1 MKFPITFSYYIG
13 KKFLYGMLTA
23 FGVVLMVGALAD
35 FVELIRRT
43 SDKTHIPFSAI
54 MEMAVMKLPAMGETI
69 IPYAVL
75 IGSMMALTRL
85 TKTHELIIARA
96 AGISIWQILQP
107 AAIVSLG
114 IGIFVVGIYNPV
126 SSVMITR
133 YDQLE
138 DKYISG
144 RSSQLAVS
152 GTGLWI
158 RQIDKT
164 GAMMNDKKVGEYIIH
179 ADRLNQHDMILA
191 DVTIFTYDANKQFIG
206 RIDAKKAKLLKGEWD
221 IRRGIVSAPN
231 HIPSAF
237 DNYRLPTELSVSQIQ
252 DSFADP
258 STLSFWELPA
268 FIDTLQKAGFSAL
281 RHRVH
286 WHAIL
291 ASPLLY
297 FGMVLIAAVFSLRL
311 HRKGKI
317 SLLLASG
324 AGIGFVVN
332 FMKEIFYAFGYAG
345 TLPVALAAWSPP
357 IIVLLAG
364 TALLLHLEDG

>member
-1 MKFPITFSYYIG
+1 MKFPLTLGTYIG
-13 KKFLYGMLTA
+13 NRFLQAILTA
-23 FGVVLMVGALAD
+23 FGVILLVAGLAD
-35 FVELIRRT
+35 LVELIRRT
-43 SDKTHIPFSAI
+43 SDKTHIPFSAV

-69 IPYAVL
+69 IPYAML

-85 TKTHELIIARA
+85 TKTHELIVARA
-96 AGISIWQILQP
+96 AGVSVWQIIQP
-107 AAIVSLG
+107 AAILSLA
-114 IGIFVVGIYNPV
+114 IGIFVVTIYNPV
-126 SSVMITR
+126 AAVMISR
-133 YDQLE
+133 YDQLQ

-144 RSSQLAVS
+144 RSSQLAVAGS
-152 GTGLWI
+152 GLWI
-158 RQIDKT
+158 RQIDNT
-164 GAMMNDKKVGEYIIH
+164 DAVMNGKKVGEYIIH
-179 ADRLNQHDMILA
+179 AARLRQKDMTLL
-191 DVTIFTYDANKQFIG
+191 DVIIFTYSKQKEFIG
-206 RIDAKKAKLLKGEWD
+206 RIDARRATLRNGEWVVTK
-221 IRRGIVSAPN
+221 GVVSAPN

-237 DNYRLPTELSVSQIQ
+237 ETYRLPTELNITQIQ

-258 STLSFWELPA
+258 NTLSFWELHG
-268 FIDTLQKAGFSAL
+268 FIETLQKAGFSAL

-324 AGIGFVVN
+324 VAIGFTVN
-332 FMKEIFYAFGYAG
+332 FMKEIFYAFGFAG

>member
-1 MKFPITFSYYIG
+1 MRFPLTLSFYIG
-13 KKFLYGMLTA
+13 KRFLYAMLTA
-23 FGVVLMVGALAD
+23 FGIVLMVGALAD

-43 SDKTHIPFSAI
+43 SDKTHIPFSAVL
-54 MEMAVMKLPAMGETI
+54 EMAFMKLPAMGETI

-85 TKTHELIIARA
+85 TKSHELIVARA
-96 AGISIWQILQP
+96 AGISVWQILQP

-114 IGIFVVGIYNPV
+114 IGVFVIGIYNPI
-126 SSVMITR
+126 SAAMISR

-164 GAMMNDKKVGEYIIH
+164 GAIMNDKKVGEYIIH
-179 ADRLNQHDMILA
+179 ADRLVQKDMTLSGVI
-191 DVTIFTYDANKQFIG
+191 IFTYDTNKQFIG
-206 RIDAKKAKLLKGEWD
+206 RIDAKKAKLTKGKWD
-221 IRRGIVSAPN
+221 IRNGLVSAPN

-237 DNYRLPTELSVSQIQ
+237 TQYYLPTELNITQIQ

-258 STLSFWELPA
+258 STLSFWQLNG

-311 HRKGKI
+311 HRKG
-317 SLLLASG
+317 SVSVLLASG
-324 AGIGFVVN
+324 AGIGFIVN

-345 TLPVALAAWSPP
+345 TLPVELAAWSPP
-357 IIVLLAG
+357 MIVLLAG